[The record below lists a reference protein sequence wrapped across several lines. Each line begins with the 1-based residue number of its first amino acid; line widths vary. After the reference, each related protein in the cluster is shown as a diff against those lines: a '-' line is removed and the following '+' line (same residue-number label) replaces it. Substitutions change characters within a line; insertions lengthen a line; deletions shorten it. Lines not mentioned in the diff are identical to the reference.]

1 MRLAQRY
8 PSYPCAHYWQAV
20 RVETHGATFRH
31 FEWCTECGALSELSW
46 AADSDRSTGH
56 TVTHAPLNKRLEP
69 YWDRVLWRAFAL
81 NTLALIVLT
90 AGLVWL
96 FEAPR

>member
-1 MRLAQRY
+1 MKLAR
-8 PSYPCAHYWQAV
+8 SYPAYPCTHAWTDVNPCV
-20 RVETHGATFRH
+20 R
-31 FEWCTECGALSELSW
+31 WCSECGALLVDTP
-46 AADSDRSTGH
+46 AMLDTRN
-56 TVTHAPLNKRLEP
+56 PLNARLQP
-69 YWDRVLWRAFAL
+69 YWDRVLWSAFAL